1 MGGSFID
8 ESHRRRNL
16 QMRQQKNTRLSYE
29 DIAHMHQNTFPFN
42 NGHFMN
48 NQNVSERRNTD
59 SESGD
64 DDFSLENGVERS
76 VPSNKKSSSTSNV
89 TPRLEYKLSVSYFK
103 NNSSKLDL
111 YCTFTP
117 TKLINFL
124 TVYCRY
130 MDWYNNKKN
139 SNTSVKQISKQS
151 ISKEPNNPKTKKR

>member
-1 MGGSFID
+1 MGGSYID

-48 NQNVSERRNTD
+48 NQNVSQRRNTD

-89 TPRLEYKLSVSYFK
+89 TPRLEYKLSVS
-103 NNSSKLDL
+103 
-111 YCTFTP
+111 
-117 TKLINFL
+117 
-124 TVYCRY
+124 
-130 MDWYNNKKN
+130 
-139 SNTSVKQISKQS
+139 
-151 ISKEPNNPKTKKR
+151 